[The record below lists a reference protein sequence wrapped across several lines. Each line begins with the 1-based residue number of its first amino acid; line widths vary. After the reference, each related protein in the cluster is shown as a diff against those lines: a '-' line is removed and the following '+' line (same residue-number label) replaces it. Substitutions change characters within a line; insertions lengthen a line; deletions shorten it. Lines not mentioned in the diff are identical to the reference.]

1 MHFCFL
7 YDNQDMNNNRSHIKL
22 ACEYTPA
29 EIKKLAKFFELLCDA
44 EKARE
49 GCNENQERNYQAS
62 RTK

>member
-7 YDNQDMNNNRSHIKL
+7 YDNQDMNNNRDHIKL

-29 EIKKLAKFFELLCDA
+29 EIGKLAKFFELLSDA
-44 EKARE
+44 EKAQE

-62 RTK
+62 DAK